1 MWSHRRHDRPDAYR
15 GKRMFDVTLL
25 LIGSPVWLPLLVAV
39 AIMVR
44 VRLGRGVIF
53 RQLRIGRDDRT
64 FELLKFRTMST
75 ECGPDGLPLPD
86 DRRLTSFGR
95 RLRSTSLDELPELLN
110 VMRGDMSLVGPRPLL
125 VRYLPLYSERHRL
138 RHAVRPGLT
147 GLAQISGRNTLSW
160 RARLD
165 LDVEYVG
172 RQSLWLD
179 LRILLRTAGI
189 VLRREGIAAAGQ
201 ATMAEFTGCGETDSE
216 SRAAHR

>member
-1 MWSHRRHDRPDAYR
+1 MWSHRRRDRPDAYR
-15 GKRMFDVTLL
+15 GKRVLDLTLL
-25 LIGSPVWLPLLVAV
+25 LIASPVWLPLLAAL
-39 AIMVR
+39 AIVVR

-53 RQLRIGRDDRT
+53 RQLRIGRDDCA
-64 FELLKFRTMST
+64 FELLKFRPMST
-75 ECGPDGLPLPD
+75 ERGPDGKPLPD
-86 DRRLTSFGR
+86 ERRLTPFGR

-138 RHAVRPGLT
+138 RHAVLPGLT
-147 GLAQISGRNTLSW
+147 GLAQISGRNALSW
-160 RARLD
+160 PARLD